1 MTDTAS
7 AIPYGS
13 AAQGQGLFATGTSA
27 ANWAY
32 SPWDA
37 TTVTVAAGAGAGS
50 SPPAP
55 VVGTA
60 PTASP
65 VRGSATWGTGTS
77 TSADAQI
84 AVTYGAT
91 LPSVP
96 VVTIA
101 PTTTATSTLQTFVT
115 SVGSTGFTVSC
126 SVAPTASQGA
136 TVFGVA
142 WTATL

>member
-13 AAQGQGLFATGTSA
+13 AALGQGLYATGTSA

-32 SPWDA
+32 SPWDT
-37 TTVTVAAGAGAGS
+37 TTVTAAAGTGAGT

-55 VVGTA
+55 AVGTS

-65 VRGSATWGTGTS
+65 VRGSVTWGTGTA
-77 TSADAQI
+77 TSAAAQV

-96 VVTIA
+96 VVTVS
-101 PTTTATSTLQTFVT
+101 PTTTATATLNTFVT
-115 SVGSTGFTVSC
+115 SVTATGFTVSC
-126 SVAPTASQGA
+126 QVAPTASQGA

-142 WTATL
+142 WSAWL